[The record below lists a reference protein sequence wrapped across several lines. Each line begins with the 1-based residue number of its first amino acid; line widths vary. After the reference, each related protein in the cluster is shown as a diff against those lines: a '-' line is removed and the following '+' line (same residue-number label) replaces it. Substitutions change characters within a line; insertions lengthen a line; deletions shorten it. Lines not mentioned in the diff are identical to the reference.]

1 VISTTVMI
9 DCDGGADDE
18 DWCEARF
25 EVIRDG
31 FPDDLFVTVNEQ
43 LRLRGWTGSIPGR
56 VTCPL
61 HIPADQPTEVAG
73 DE

>member
-1 VISTTVMI
+1 MISTTVMV
-9 DCDGGADDE
+9 DCDGGDPAD

-43 LRLRGWTGSIPGR
+43 LRLRGWAGTIPGR

-61 HIPADQPTEVAG
+61 HRGAPQPEAG
-73 DE
+73 